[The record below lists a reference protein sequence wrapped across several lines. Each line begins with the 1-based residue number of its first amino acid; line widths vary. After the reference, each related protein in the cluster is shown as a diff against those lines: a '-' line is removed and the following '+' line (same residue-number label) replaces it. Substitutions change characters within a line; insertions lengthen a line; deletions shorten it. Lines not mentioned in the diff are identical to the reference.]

1 MFAVNQIKRMMD
13 TDRTNTAIPENFTP
27 TFLDPT
33 VDWAFKYIFSH
44 EEVLRKLLN
53 DLLPVQVGAIEY
65 LPNEIPV
72 LSEKDKRSIFDVVC
86 MNRQTGKRFIVE
98 MQSNNDMDMDDRL
111 FFYGA
116 SLVHRQ
122 IERGNPDYSLAP
134 VYVVCLA
141 NYPRKHA
148 DAPEDKILFRY
159 GFREE
164 ETHEPYGNQL
174 TICRL
179 ELLRLGKQAERCRG
193 NVEKW
198 AYYLKNM
205 PTFVTKPAGADE
217 EFDAFFDVAR
227 FAELPETD
235 KQQYYKAMKSEY
247 EIRVTTQYS
256 YNEGMEIGMER
267 GRVEGRA
274 EGRTEGRAEGR
285 AETARAMLA
294 DGVDPVR
301 ITKYTGLS
309 AEELEALKVLK

>member
-1 MFAVNQIKRMMD
+1 MFAVNQITRIMD
-13 TDRTNTAIPENFTP
+13 TDRSINTIPENFTP

-141 NYPRKHA
+141 NYSRKHV

-205 PTFVTKPAGADE
+205 PTFATKPAGAGK
-217 EFDAFFDVAR
+217 EFDAFFDAAR
-227 FAELPETD
+227 FAELPEDD

-256 YNEGMEIGMER
+256 YNEGK
-267 GRVEGRA
+267 A
-274 EGRTEGRAEGR
+274 DGRAEGR

>member
-1 MFAVNQIKRMMD
+1 MFALTQIKRIMD
-13 TDRTNTAIPENFTP
+13 TDRTTNTIPENFAP
-27 TFLDPT
+27 VFLDPT

-86 MNRQTGKRFIVE
+86 TNRQTGKRFIVE

-116 SLVHRQ
+116 SLIHRQ
-122 IERGNPDYSLAP
+122 IERGNPDYTLAP

-141 NYPRKHA
+141 NYARKHV

-159 GFREE
+159 TFREE
-164 ETHEPYGNQL
+164 ETQELYGNQL
-174 TICRL
+174 TLCRL
-179 ELLRLGKQAERCRG
+179 ELLRLGKQAERCDG

-205 PTFVTKPAGADE
+205 PTFAMKPVNAGK
-217 EFDAFFDVAR
+217 EFDDFFEAAR
-227 FAELPETD
+227 FAGLPEND
-235 KQQYYKAMKSEY
+235 KQQYFSAMKSEY
-247 EIRVTTQYS
+247 EIRVTKQYS
-256 YNEGMEIGMER
+256 YNEGMEKGLEKGMEKGMEKGR
-267 GRVEGRA
+267 KEGRVEGR
-274 EGRTEGRAEGR
+274 TEILQ
-285 AETARAMLA
+285 AMLA
-294 DGVDPVR
+294 DGVDPAFVA
-301 ITKYTGLS
+301 KYSDLPLADS
-309 AEELEALKVLK
+309 AGIPG

>member
-98 MQSNNDMDMDDRL
+98 RQSNNDMDMDDRL

-141 NYPRKHA
+141 NYSRKHV

-164 ETHEPYGNQL
+164 ETHELYGNQL

-247 EIRVTTQYS
+247 EMRVTTQYS
-256 YNEGMEIGMER
+256 YNEGK
-267 GRVEGRA
+267 A
-274 EGRTEGRAEGR
+274 DGRAEGR

-294 DGVDPVR
+294 EGVDPAIVA
-301 ITKYTGLS
+301 KYSDLPPAYS
-309 AEELEALKVLK
+309 AGSQEKE